1 MGGVGGGVKGFCTM
15 FKKMHFWS
23 GKAFGPA
30 RFFVHRGAFNRD
42 FLVRKQIEPEEQRKG
57 RVKLESQVPRS
68 NKCL

>member
-1 MGGVGGGVKGFCTM
+1 M

-42 FLVRKQIEPEEQRKG
+42 FLVRKQIEEQRKG
-57 RVKLESQVPRS
+57 RVKLESQVPRI